1 MQPKQ
6 PPQQEQPQLPQRHQD
21 AIPEAVPDAI
31 PYDTYRA
38 IKELM
43 DVDFTERQAATLVY
57 ARLRLF
63 NINMDASIRFI
74 DTLRFVNDLTAND
87 DFTLLQAEVLAD
99 MYGKMIQYSL
109 ATNPQRSPLSI
120 VFTGTFET

>member
-1 MQPKQ
+1 M
-6 PPQQEQPQLPQRHQD
+6 QRHQD
-21 AIPEAVPDAI
+21 AALPYAVPDII

-57 ARLRLF
+57 AKLRLF

-74 DTLRFVNDLTAND
+74 DTARFVYDLTDNG
-87 DFTLLQAEVLAD
+87 DFTLPQAEVLAD

-109 ATNPQRSPLSI
+109 ASNPQRSPLRLI
-120 VFTGTFET
+120 FTGARGDL